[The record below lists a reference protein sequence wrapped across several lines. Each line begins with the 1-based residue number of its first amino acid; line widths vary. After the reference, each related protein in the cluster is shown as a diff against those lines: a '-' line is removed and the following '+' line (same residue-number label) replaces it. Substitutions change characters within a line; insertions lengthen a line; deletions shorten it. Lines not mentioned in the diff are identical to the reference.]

1 MSPSDTEKNVIEK
14 TLIETSAGKIDGQ
27 KSQIV
32 NDVAKA
38 ITRIP
43 FTSLPQ
49 IQVKSAPSS
58 TQLAGGLGGAI
69 GSDLRRAHNQLIFVE
84 FGGKLSSLNLF
95 KPAVVISSGITV
107 LVRARQWADK
117 RGWQLELRNPSPQVL
132 RVMQLTRVLDVL
144 GISSA

>member
-84 FGGKLSSLNLF
+84 FGGTPSTANLF
-95 KPAVVISSGITV
+95 KTAVVISSGITV
-107 LVRARQWADK
+107 PKGRWKSNVDRAS
-117 RGWQLELRNPSPQVL
+117 RGGTSPAPWSDPE
-132 RVMQLTRVLDVL
+132 T
-144 GISSA
+144 

>member
-14 TLIETSAGKIDGQ
+14 TLIETSAGKTDDQ

-43 FTSLPQ
+43 LTSLPQ
-49 IQVKSAPSS
+49 IQVKSTPSS

-84 FGGKLSSLNLF
+84 FGGKLSRSEE
-95 KPAVVISSGITV
+95 
-107 LVRARQWADK
+107 R
-117 RGWQLELRNPSPQVL
+117 
-132 RVMQLTRVLDVL
+132 RVGKECR
-144 GISSA
+144 SRR